1 MHLSGISKIL
11 GYGRQTSKQYLETLR
26 HHTII
31 TIADKRDKTVQKL
44 YSILKR
50 TDGFT
55 DYHWRKAEFYR
66 LTEIAE
72 SFFSPLPYKMILDYS
87 TLQHIEKY
95 QKELMKKHDDIEITF
110 LSETEAIEEIKAK
123 FVKQIKDGNDSL
135 TISFVKLQMELY
147 SDRGTDF
154 TKSSEEIWEY
164 LLLSKDKG
172 DVS

>member
-11 GYGRQTSKQYLETLR
+11 GYGRQKSKQYLETLR
-26 HHTII
+26 HYNII
-31 TIADKRDKTVQKL
+31 AIADKRDKTVQKL
-44 YSILKR
+44 YGILKK

-72 SFFSPLPYKMILDYS
+72 SFFSPLPYKTILDYS

-95 QKELMKKHDDIEITF
+95 RKELMKKHEDIEIT
-110 LSETEAIEEIKAK
+110 LVSETEAIEEIKAK
-123 FVKQIKDGNDSL
+123 FVKQREAGNDNL
-135 TISFVKLQMELY
+135 TIAFVKRQMELY

-154 TKSSEEIWEY
+154 TKSPEEVWDY
-164 LLLSKDKG
+164 LLSSKDKG
-172 DVS
+172 VLS